1 MMDSPYRQGASNR
14 NTLPI
19 EPDTRIVAYDFHGGP
34 RAPFASQETAE
45 VLFEAAMPGLRMRSP
60 SKNQW
65 VRSVQVGEGI
75 PDFCV
80 RVRARLDGEPN
91 GIVRVWFRHFTV
103 GNVSIGYLLAVRPLL
118 RQFRVSRYAGNEVE
132 VVTDWS
138 ASDHITGPFT
148 PNVIDVAARGHQMMF
163 ACNGDLVTLFQDASF
178 GRGAVSVGGTGPT
191 PRDAIVFDSV
201 ELCTVKP
208 S

>member
-1 MMDSPYRQGASNR
+1 MDSPYRQGASNR
-14 NTLPI
+14 HDLPI
-19 EPDTRIVAYDFHGGP
+19 EPDTRIVGYDLGAGP
-34 RAPFASQETAE
+34 KAPFASQDTAA
-45 VLFEAAMPGLRMRSP
+45 VLFEHASPGVRMRSAAT
-60 SKNQW
+60 NHW

-75 PDFCV
+75 PDFSV
-80 RVRARLDGEPN
+80 RVRARLDGEAN
-91 GIVRVWFRHFTV
+91 GVVRVWFRHFTV
-103 GNVSIGYLLAVRPLL
+103 GTLSIGYLVAVRPLL

-163 ACNGDLVTLFQDASF
+163 ACNGELVTLFQDASF

-191 PRDAIVFDSV
+191 PRDAIIFDSI
-201 ELCTVKP
+201 ELSTVRAG
-208 S
+208 